1 MKKYQVLKTIKDYR
15 IVCLICANIFLKFS
29 TIKYIMINESNDG

>member
-1 MKKYQVLKTIKDYR
+1 MKKYRVLKTIEDYR
-15 IVCLICANIFLKFS
+15 IVCLIYANIFLKFS